1 MRNFYKKNKQET
13 YLILTIILIG
23 LLIGIKNPVFFTA
36 SNFAGILRNLIIDGM
51 MAYAIMLGII
61 IGGIDVSFPAIAV
74 CSMYITN
81 RFAQSVDYSG
91 PVILL
96 FLMAMGIG
104 LLLGLLNGFLI
115 TKFKLPAF
123 VVTLGT
129 SSAFYGLLI
138 SVLGGSQVN
147 RLVEPLESVSKFR
160 LWVVTSSS
168 SQTIIPVTFI
178 FMLVI
183 MALTWF
189 ILNKTMLGRMI
200 YAIGGDRTA
209 AERVGFPVNKII
221 IFVYAYIG
229 LISGL
234 AGLSHSIQTRCCIPT
249 DLMGGEMTII
259 AMVVLGGTKISGG
272 RGTVLGTFLGL
283 FLITMVK
290 SCLILVGIPS
300 TWQTLVI
307 GIVIVIGTGISSYQ
321 VLKDQRKIAPV
332 LENDE

>member
-1 MRNFYKKNKQET
+1 M
-13 YLILTIILIG
+13 
-23 LLIGIKNPVFFTA
+23 
-36 SNFAGILRNLIIDGM
+36 
-51 MAYAIMLGII
+51 
-61 IGGIDVSFPAIAV
+61 
-74 CSMYITN
+74 
-81 RFAQSVDYSG
+81 DYTG

-96 FLMAMGIG
+96 FVMAMGIG
-104 LLLGLLNGFLI
+104 LILGLINGFLI
-115 TKFKLPAF
+115 TRFKLPAF

-147 RLVEPLESVSKFR
+147 RLVEPLEKVSKFR
-160 LWVVTSSS
+160 LWVVTSGN

-178 FMLVI
+178 FMVLI
-183 MALTWF
+183 MGITWF

-209 AERVGFPVNKII
+209 AERVGFPVNKITV
-221 IFVYAYIG
+221 FVYAYIG

-234 AGLSHSIQTRCCIPT
+234 AGLSHSIQSRACIPT
-249 DLMGGEMTII
+249 DLMGCEMTII

-272 RGTVLGTFLGL
+272 RGTVFGTFLGL
-283 FLITMVK
+283 FLITMVE

-307 GIVIVIGTGISSYQ
+307 GVVIVVGTGISSYQ
-321 VLKDQRKIAPV
+321 VLKDQKKIAPV
-332 LENDE
+332 LEKDE